1 MYGYVKPYTEELR
14 VKEAAFYRAT
24 YCGICREMRRTL
36 GELSG
41 LTLTYDSVF
50 LALVRMVYLPDEAIR
65 AKDRRC
71 ALHPFKKRRML
82 EPNDALSYTA
92 RVFALLSYHK
102 CLDDG
107 ADERGAKR
115 AATTLAKPFLSSFAA
130 RAGLPETL
138 GASIA
143 SQLSRITALEREEC
157 VSVDALAAPFGELLA
172 EVFSYGMEGDDAL
185 VLSTLG
191 RWLGRFIYCA
201 DAAEDYGEDVKKG
214 RFNPYAGVYGGRPL
228 DAKTR
233 ASIHTALSLMIVEME
248 RAVDL
253 LPFGKRKILE
263 ALVHNIVS
271 LGLYR
276 RIDFLLCESDA
287 EAENDTT
294 DTDVISEK

>member
-1 MYGYVKPYTEELR
+1 MYGYVKPYTDELR

-50 LALVRMVYLPDEAIR
+50 LALVRMVYLPDEDIS

-71 ALHPFKKRRML
+71 ALHPLKKHRML
-82 EPNDALSYTA
+82 DANDALSYTA
-92 RVFALLSYHK
+92 RVFALLAYHK

-107 ADERGAKR
+107 ADERGARK
-115 AATTLAKPFLSSFAA
+115 AASSLAKPFLSSFAA
-130 RAGLPETL
+130 RAGLPEAL
-138 GASIA
+138 GASIGA
-143 SQLSRITALEREEC
+143 QLSRITALEREEGA
-157 VSVDALAAPFGELLA
+157 SVDELAEPFGELLA
-172 EVFSYGMEGDDAL
+172 EVFSYGMEGSDAL

-201 DAAEDYGEDVKKG
+201 DAAEDYEDDLKKG
-214 RFNPYAGVYGGRPL
+214 RFNPYRRAYGGASL
-228 DAKTR
+228 DAEAR
-233 ASIHTALSLMIVEME
+233 ASIHTALSLMICEME
-248 RAVDL
+248 RAVAL

-263 ALVHNIVS
+263 ALINNIVS

-276 RIDFLLCESDA
+276 RIDFLLCETDD
-287 EAENDTT
+287 EARDRPKE
-294 DTDVISEK
+294 IKASFEK

>member
-50 LALVRMVYLPDEAIR
+50 LALVRMVYLPDEAIG

-71 ALHPFKKRRML
+71 ALHPLKKRRML
-82 EPNDALSYTA
+82 ERNDALSYTA

-107 ADERGAKR
+107 ADERGGKR
-115 AATTLAKPFLSSFAA
+115 AASVLARPFLSSFAA

-143 SQLSRITALEREEC
+143 SHLSKITALEREGC
-157 VSVDALAAPFGELLA
+157 ASVDELAAPFGELLA
-172 EVFSYGMEGDDAL
+172 EVFSFGMEGSDAL

-201 DAAEDYGEDVKKG
+201 DAAEDYEEDLKKG
-214 RFNPYAGVYGGRPL
+214 RPNPYAKAYGGKTLAP
-228 DAKTR
+228 DAR
-233 ASIHTALSLMIVEME
+233 RSIHTALSLMIVEME

-263 ALVHNIVS
+263 ALIHNIVS
-271 LGLYR
+271 LGLSR
-276 RIDFLLCESDA
+276 RIDFLLCESDTV
-287 EAENDTT
+287 EEKSVT
-294 DTDVISEK
+294 DTDVSSEM